1 MTKKQEEKFK
11 RRALRVINERVGE
24 LLDEIKREFQLN
36 LEDSGIFNFKEQFE
50 IIKELE
56 IIKTR
61 IWRYK

>member
-11 RRALRVINERVGE
+11 RRALRIINERIGE
-24 LLDEIKREFQLN
+24 LLDDLNRQFQSN
-36 LEDSGIFNFKEQFE
+36 LEGIFNFEGKFE

-61 IWRYK
+61 IWRY